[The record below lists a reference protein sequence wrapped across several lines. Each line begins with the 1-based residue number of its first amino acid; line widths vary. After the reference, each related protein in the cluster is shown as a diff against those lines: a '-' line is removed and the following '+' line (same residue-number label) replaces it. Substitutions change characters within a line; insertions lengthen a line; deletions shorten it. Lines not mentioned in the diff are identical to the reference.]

1 MNIVLLL
8 VCIYAFVKRSS
19 IDRTTSLHQ
28 TMIVAIVGLLNAIL
42 LMAAFSSDFVSL
54 FSTLLSGLFF
64 GLVITPLT
72 WMVGITLFLTVAK
85 DKRPKLVIVGYFFTF
100 IQLVL
105 MIVTITFLSKLISIN
120 TSYGYHN
127 DQMVYGDIF
136 ISIISI
142 NWVFFLL
149 FFALV
154 IQYRRSVSGKIMA
167 TLLIFGIL
175 NTGRLIM
182 ETIFTF
188 TGVDLKVS
196 TVLYLSFF
204 FTDFISVISLYIS
217 TIFWKGLKYSEP
229 VYDS

>member
-1 MNIVLLL
+1 
-8 VCIYAFVKRSS
+8 
-19 IDRTTSLHQ
+19 
-28 TMIVAIVGLLNAIL
+28 
-42 LMAAFSSDFVSL
+42 
-54 FSTLLSGLFF
+54 
-64 GLVITPLT
+64 
-72 WMVGITLFLTVAK
+72 
-85 DKRPKLVIVGYFFTF
+85 
-100 IQLVL
+100 
-105 MIVTITFLSKLISIN
+105 MIVTIAFLSKLISIN
-120 TSYGYHN
+120 ISYGYHN
-127 DQMVYGDIF
+127 DQMVYGNIF

-142 NWVFFLL
+142 NWVFFAL

-167 TLLIFGIL
+167 TLLSFGIL

-188 TGVDLKVS
+188 TGVDLEVS

-217 TIFWKGLKYSEP
+217 TIFWKGLKYSES